1 MVSLIIFVVPTDH
14 LWVLCPDVI
23 MVIASE
29 VAVDV
34 IKHAFITKFN
44 DISADVSVFTAVCSK
59 RMTGI
64 VFGSLK
70 RAFYDGVDFR
80 P

>member
-1 MVSLIIFVVPTDH
+1 MSPIVFVVPTDH

-29 VAVDV
+29 VAVDI

-44 DISADVSVFTAVCSK
+44 DISADVSAFTAVCSK
-59 RMTGI
+59 QITGI
-64 VFGSLK
+64 VFGLRK
-70 RAFYDGVDFR
+70 RALNDSVGFR

>member
-1 MVSLIIFVVPTDH
+1 MSLIVLIVPTDH

-44 DISADVSVFTAVCSK
+44 DISADVSAFAAVCS
-59 RMTGI
+59 RRITGI
-64 VFGSLK
+64 VFGLLT
-70 RAFYDGVDFR
+70 RA
-80 P
+80 